1 MCGMRRIVLVLVVA
15 TAVWITVFIGVWRNT
30 GTADR
35 PCNDTVTTPLTAG
48 SCVLPGPSV
57 FPALPL
63 ATVAAVAAGV
73 GVSRMTRGR
82 SPKAT
87 T

>member
-1 MCGMRRIVLVLVVA
+1 MCGMRRVIMVVVVA

-30 GTADR
+30 GTTDR
-35 PCNDTVTTPLTAG
+35 PCNDTVTTPLTADA
-48 SCVLPGPSV
+48 CVLPGPSF

-63 ATVAAVAAGV
+63 GTVAAVAAGV
-73 GVSRMTRGR
+73 VVSRVRRGR
-82 SPKAT
+82 SPEVT

>member
-1 MCGMRRIVLVLVVA
+1 MCRMQRIVLALVVA
-15 TAVWITVFIGVWRNT
+15 SAVWITVFIGVWRNT
-30 GTADR
+30 GTTDR
-35 PCNDTVTTPLTAG
+35 PCNDTVTTPLTADA
-48 SCVLPGPSV
+48 CVLPGPSL

-73 GVSRMTRGR
+73 AVSEVRRAR
-82 SPKAT
+82 SPKVT